1 MQPFSISSH
10 FPEGTGRNRKTKKP
24 TRRLVF
30 IIIRCVKGLL
40 LLLKTKLLNIDSL
53 LERHALL
60 HGRLLEVF
68 AGAHLA
74 NGAGLFEL
82 ALELFQGSL
91 DVFAFFDGNDD
102 HAFYTSFCFQM
113 GCKVRK
119 ILTTDKIFYYICG
132 NTIVIT
138 LKTKLKAI

>member
-1 MQPFSISSH
+1 MQPFSVY
-10 FPEGTGRNRKTKKP
+10 NKKTSL
-24 TRRLVF
+24 RAGF
-30 IIIRCVKGLL
+30 IDKVRVKGLL

-82 ALELFQGSL
+82 ALEFFQGSL

-102 HAFYTSFCFQM
+102 HAFYTSFFLQM
-113 GCKVRK
+113 GCKVR
-119 ILTTDKIFYYICG
+119 
-132 NTIVIT
+132 
-138 LKTKLKAI
+138 